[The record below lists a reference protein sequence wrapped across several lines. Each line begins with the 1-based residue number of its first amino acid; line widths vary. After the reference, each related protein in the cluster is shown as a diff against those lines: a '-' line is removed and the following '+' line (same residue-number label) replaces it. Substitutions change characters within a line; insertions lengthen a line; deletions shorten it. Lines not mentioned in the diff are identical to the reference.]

1 MKIGWVVP
9 VVGCF
14 GAVREMVEVSNV
26 LVRRGHDVTIFS
38 PAADRIRWL
47 PSLSEQAR
55 TGELA
60 QARLDA
66 LLAILDW
73 QPDLYDMLLA
83 AQARVKAVCVMGIG
97 LSAETARVLRGEQE
111 ASDPA
116 LGMLR
121 DAVVRGFM
129 LLPDS
134 QYQCDWLAR
143 EAGVPAGPSIGGVN
157 VRMFRP
163 IKPPRAM
170 PPWRVIHSGDPRP
183 RKGTAVVTRAINI
196 ARHAEPRIKGE
207 AYWGRRFTQEELVRF
222 LGDADVFVDGHRRGG
237 WCNPVIEAMACGT
250 AAVCTAIGA
259 TADFA
264 VDGET
269 ALVVPPDDH
278 AGMAQA
284 ILRLLHDDALRARIA
299 AGGLE
304 IAQRFDYEAI
314 GARLEAA
321 LRERLAA

>member
-1 MKIGWVVP
+1 MRVGWIVP

-26 LVRRGHDVTIFS
+26 LVRRGHDLTIFS
-38 PAADRIRWL
+38 PTADRIRWL
-47 PSLSEQAR
+47 PSLSEQAHI
-55 TGELA
+55 GSAA

-66 LLAILDW
+66 LLGILDW
-73 QPDLYDMLLA
+73 QPELYGILVA
-83 AQARVKAVCVMGIG
+83 AQARVKAVCIMGIG

-111 ASDPA
+111 PSDPA
-116 LGMLR
+116 LSMLR
-121 DAVVRGFM
+121 DAIVRGFM

-134 QYQCDWLAR
+134 RYQCDWLVR
-143 EAGVPAGPSIGGVN
+143 EAGVAAGPSIGGVN
-157 VRMFRP
+157 LRMFRP
-163 IKPPRAM
+163 IKPPRAV

-196 ARHAEPRIKGE
+196 ARHAEPRVE
-207 AYWGRRFTQEELVRF
+207 SDAYWGRRFTQEELVRF

-250 AAVCTAIGA
+250 ATVCTGIGA

-269 ALVVPPDDH
+269 ALVVAPDDH
-278 AGMAQA
+278 AAMAQA

-299 AGGLE
+299 AGGLAM
-304 IAQRFDYEAI
+304 AQRFDYEAI

-321 LRERLAA
+321 LQERLGA